1 MSQGEIGNCWFI
13 SAASALAEKKGRM
26 ESVFLNNEVSA
37 NGIYGVNF
45 YTLGVPHTVIVDDYL
60 PLLKEGDGNTTNGA
74 KVGTDGSLWPTIL
87 EKAFAKYHGNYS
99 HMVGGD
105 PQMAV
110 KTLYGA
116 PAKFF
121 DNSKNTADQIWK
133 EIKAAKERGDV
144 VLTGTHAQGSRKNG
158 ENLWNGLS
166 IMHAYTVLGPQV
178 LTDEAGN
185 EIKLIKMRNP
195 WGAEDYDGA
204 YSDKS
209 SLWTDAL
216 RNQAGS
222 VIANDG
228 EFFIPL
234 ADYKK
239 SFVETQINYNTEAM
253 SRSVF
258 LVLDDA
264 STETRQ
270 GEMCQ
275 GTCSYHKFTIKSK
288 ETQGVHMRVSTW

>member
-26 ESVFLNNEVSA
+26 ESVFLNDEASA

-60 PLLKEGDGNTTNGA
+60 PLLKADDGTLTTNGA

-87 EKAFAKYHGNYS
+87 EKAFAKYHGNYV

-121 DNSKNTADQIWK
+121 DNSSNTADAIWEQIK
-133 EIKAAKERGDV
+133 GAKERGDV
-144 VLTGTHAQGSRKNG
+144 VLTGTHPTGTRKNG

-166 IMHAYTVLGPQV
+166 IMHAYTVLGPIV

-216 RNQAGS
+216 RKQAGS

-239 SFVETQINYNTEAM
+239 SFVET
-253 SRSVF
+253 
-258 LVLDDA
+258 
-264 STETRQ
+264 
-270 GEMCQ
+270 
-275 GTCSYHKFTIKSK
+275 
-288 ETQGVHMRVSTW
+288 